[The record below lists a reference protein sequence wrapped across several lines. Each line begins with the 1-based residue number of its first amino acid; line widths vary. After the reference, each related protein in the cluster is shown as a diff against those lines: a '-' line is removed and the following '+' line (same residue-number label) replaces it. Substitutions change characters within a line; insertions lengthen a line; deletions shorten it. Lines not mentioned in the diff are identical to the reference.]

1 MTAAAASIGRLLL
14 SREQGVKAERSLC
27 SGGGSGISL
36 VYFFVHQK
44 TTCSAA
50 IHGTSEERRCDHP

>member
-1 MTAAAASIGRLLL
+1 MTAAASVGRLVL
-14 SREQGVKAERSLC
+14 SREQGVKAERILC
-27 SGGGSGISL
+27 SGGSGISL

-50 IHGTSEERRCDHP
+50 IHGTSEERRSDRA